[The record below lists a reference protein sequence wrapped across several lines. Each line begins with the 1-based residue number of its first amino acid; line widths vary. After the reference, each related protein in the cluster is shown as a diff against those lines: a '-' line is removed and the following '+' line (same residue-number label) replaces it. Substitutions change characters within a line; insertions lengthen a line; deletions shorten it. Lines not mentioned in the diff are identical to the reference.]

1 MKRRMKTSAIVL
13 VFSLLLSGC
22 GVPTLPSPRDVKG
35 SDSDQ
40 EGSVFVE
47 EKDND
52 LVNSAVSFDHTID
65 NYKPKKKVYN
75 FYFTYKMVHPWWDA
89 VAMGMEDACDQYAE
103 MGITINYDYLAP
115 LKPSASDQ
123 KKRILEAAK
132 KKYDVIGVD
141 VVDSAKIAPVIDRV
155 MAGGQKV
162 ITFSSSDTD
171 PKEHCKRIAYIGNT
185 HNFKDG
191 SQMAKIL
198 CERINNAGKVGIIV
212 GTPGNPC
219 HEERLEGAKYELE
232 KRSKI
237 EIIGIEYDKE
247 SEKDAEKIT
256 EEFLS
261 KNPDLAGIICCNMVN
276 PVGAATAVKKH
287 NLSNQV
293 TIVGMDHDEHA
304 LKLMQVGAIYSLGVQ
319 DCSSIGF
326 DTIQTAIKVAD
337 GMKPGKLYKE
347 KTHEKTTFI
356 YQKDAAAMLYKL
368 YGTE

>member
-1 MKRRMKTSAIVL
+1 MRISAIVL

-22 GVPTLPSPRDVKG
+22 GAPKLPSPRDAKVSG
-35 SDSDQ
+35 TEED
-40 EGSVFVE
+40 GSVFDDE
-47 EKDND
+47 NGND
-52 LVNSAVSFDHTID
+52 LVDSAVSFSNTID

-103 MGITINYDYLAP
+103 KGITINYDYLAP
-115 LKPSASDQ
+115 LKMSASDQ
-123 KKRILEAAK
+123 KKRILSAAK
-132 KKYDVIGVD
+132 KDYDVIGVD
-141 VVDSAKIAPVIDRV
+141 VVDSAKIAPVIDKV
-155 MAGGQKV
+155 TKQGQKV

-191 SQMAKIL
+191 SEIAKIL
-198 CERINNAGKVGIIV
+198 CARINNKGKVGIIV
-212 GTPGNPC
+212 GTKGNPC
-219 HEERLEGAKYELE
+219 HEDRLDGAKYVLD
-232 KRSKI
+232 KYSKI
-237 EIIGIEYDKE
+237 KIVGIEYDKE
-247 SEKDAEKIT
+247 SSKEAEKIT
-256 EEFLS
+256 EKFLDQH
-261 KNPDLAGIICCNMVN
+261 PDLAGIICCNMVN
-276 PVGAATAVKKH
+276 PVGAASAVKRH

-319 DCSSIGF
+319 DCPSIGF

-337 GMKPGKLYKE
+337 GVKPGKQYKE
-347 KTHEKTTFI
+347 KTSEKTTFI